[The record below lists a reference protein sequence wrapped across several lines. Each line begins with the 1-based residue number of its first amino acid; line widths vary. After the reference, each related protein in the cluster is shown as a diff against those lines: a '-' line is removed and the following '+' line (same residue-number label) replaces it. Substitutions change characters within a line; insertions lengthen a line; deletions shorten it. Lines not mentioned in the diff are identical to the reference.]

1 MSIKEKQAI
10 RMLESIPDWIEILFG
25 VLATQ
30 IPNLLTRPNSRRR
43 RRERELHVKWGS
55 LEWKSRRKDDDQ
67 S

>member
-1 MSIKEKQAI
+1 MPIKEKQAI
-10 RMLESIPDWIEILFG
+10 RMFENIPDWVEILFA

-30 IPNLLTRPNSRRR
+30 VPNLLTRSKSRR

-55 LEWKSRRKDDDQ
+55 LEWKSRRKDDHQ